1 MVTISVCVGSSCHIK
16 GAPEVIEKLQ
26 KLINEHDLYNQVELK
41 GVFCLERCTE
51 GVTIAIDGRI
61 YSAMSPDGVVE
72 IFSEHVLEPLGLLAP
87 NAGDDQR
94 DQET

>member
-26 KLINEHDLYNQVELK
+26 KLIAEHDLYNQVELK

-51 GVTIAIDGRI
+51 GVTIAVDGEI
-61 YSAMSPDGVVE
+61 YSAMNPDGVVE
-72 IFSEHVLEPLGLLAP
+72 IFSEHVLEPLGVAVK
-87 NAGDDQR
+87 AGDGQD
-94 DQET
+94 DQER